1 MKLEMPDCHHCKSRN
16 SSLFHF
22 CHTNELDEINY
33 SKSCTNYKRG
43 QILFQEGSKPVG
55 LYCINSG
62 KVKIYKYASDGKE
75 QIIRIAKP
83 GDFIG
88 YCSLISGIRYPV
100 SAAALEDSS
109 ICMIPKST
117 ITDMFKDNEKFS
129 EGMVNLLCNTI
140 TNSYARMADLSYKPV
155 KGRLAEALLLLR
167 ETYTSPDNPEGII
180 NITREDLASLVGTV
194 KETAIR
200 VLKEFKEDG
209 FLVTNKSKIIIKDPE
224 GLARIGH
231 LYD

>member
-1 MKLEMPDCHHCKSRN
+1 
-16 SSLFHF
+16 
-22 CHTNELDEINY
+22 
-33 SKSCTNYKRG
+33 
-43 QILFQEGSKPVG
+43 
-55 LYCINSG
+55 
-62 KVKIYKYASDGKE
+62 
-75 QIIRIAKP
+75 
-83 GDFIG
+83 
-88 YCSLISGIRYPV
+88 
-100 SAAALEDSS
+100 
-109 ICMIPKST
+109 
-117 ITDMFKDNEKFS
+117 
-129 EGMVNLLCNTI
+129 
-140 TNSYARMADLSYKPV
+140 MADLSYKPV